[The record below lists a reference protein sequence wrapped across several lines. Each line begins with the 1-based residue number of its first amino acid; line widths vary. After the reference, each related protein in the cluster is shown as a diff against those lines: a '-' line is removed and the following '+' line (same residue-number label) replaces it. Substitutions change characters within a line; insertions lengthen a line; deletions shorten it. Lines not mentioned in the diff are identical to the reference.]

1 MKTTKTFLPLLALLM
16 IAFSSFKS
24 KEKTT
29 ATNNKDFYIYFYCHD
44 KKDYKT
50 IYISEAIHFVGEDQ
64 CGQSYDWS
72 PKVERAF
79 VDHIKAN
86 FDNATP
92 DYVYTLGSTFG
103 SYMLTS
109 RQDASN
115 KLNEF
120 IAKEKSS
127 GSTFTK
133 TTFNYS
139 CN

>member
-1 MKTTKTFLPLLALLM
+1 MKTTKTFLPFLALLV
-16 IAFSSFKS
+16 IAFSSFTS
-24 KEKTT
+24 KEIAK
-29 ATNNKDFYIYFYCHD
+29 ANNKDFYIYLYCHD

-86 FDNATP
+86 YDNATP
-92 DYVYTLGSTFG
+92 DFVYTLGSTVG
-103 SYMLTS
+103 SYMITS

-115 KLNEF
+115 KLNEL
-120 IAKEKSS
+120 ISKEKQS
-127 GSTFTK
+127 GSNFTK
-133 TTFNYS
+133 TLFNYS